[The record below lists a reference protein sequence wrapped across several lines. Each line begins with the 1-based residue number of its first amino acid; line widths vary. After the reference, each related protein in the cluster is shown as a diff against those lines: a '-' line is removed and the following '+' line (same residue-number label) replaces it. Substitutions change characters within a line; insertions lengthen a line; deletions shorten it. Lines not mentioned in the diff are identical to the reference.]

1 MIKNSINHLAIIM
14 DGNGRWAKHKNQPRT
29 FGHKYG
35 AQTAKK
41 IINDCVKKEI
51 PFLTLYTFSKENWS
65 RPTEEIDT
73 LMILLSTMLKNETEN
88 MLRNNIKFNIVGRIE
103 DLPEKTRDW
112 VLTTIEKTKN
122 NTGLTLTL
130 ALSYGGRQ
138 EIVDAFN
145 AIMNKEIKIINEEIL
160 KNHLYCPDLPDP
172 DIIIRTGG
180 EYRLSNFLLWQSAYA
195 EIYICQKNWPDFDEK
210 DLEKALEEYEN
221 RNRTFG
227 KVYKMKFAKTSILFM
242 CFLSQIFAQQV
253 TLYRVNVEGN
263 TTTSDKMIK
272 YSAGLR
278 DGTQIQRSDISTAIT
293 RLWELRL
300 FEDVNIV
307 LNNESQYGVEITIK
321 VSESPI
327 LNQVLF
333 EGMTV
338 REGRFREKIDLKS
351 GQRIKP
357 NSVEKATRKI
367 SEIYKEDGYYN
378 V

>member
-65 RPTEEIDT
+65 RPKEEGDT

-112 VLTTIEKTKN
+112 VLTTIDKTKN

-145 AIMNKEIKIINEEIL
+145 SIINKEIKIINEEIL

-195 EIYICQKNWPDFDEK
+195 EIYICQKNWPDFDEN

-227 KVYKMKFAKTSILFM
+227 KV
-242 CFLSQIFAQQV
+242 
-253 TLYRVNVEGN
+253 
-263 TTTSDKMIK
+263 
-272 YSAGLR
+272 
-278 DGTQIQRSDISTAIT
+278 
-293 RLWELRL
+293 
-300 FEDVNIV
+300 
-307 LNNESQYGVEITIK
+307 
-321 VSESPI
+321 
-327 LNQVLF
+327 
-333 EGMTV
+333 
-338 REGRFREKIDLKS
+338 
-351 GQRIKP
+351 
-357 NSVEKATRKI
+357 
-367 SEIYKEDGYYN
+367 
-378 V
+378 

>member
-41 IINDCVKKEI
+41 IINACVKKEI

-65 RPTEEIDT
+65 RPKEEIDT

-112 VLTTIEKTKN
+112 VLTTIDKTKN

-145 AIMNKEIKIINEEIL
+145 SIINKEIKIINEEIL

-227 KVYKMKFAKTSILFM
+227 KV
-242 CFLSQIFAQQV
+242 
-253 TLYRVNVEGN
+253 
-263 TTTSDKMIK
+263 
-272 YSAGLR
+272 
-278 DGTQIQRSDISTAIT
+278 
-293 RLWELRL
+293 
-300 FEDVNIV
+300 
-307 LNNESQYGVEITIK
+307 
-321 VSESPI
+321 
-327 LNQVLF
+327 
-333 EGMTV
+333 
-338 REGRFREKIDLKS
+338 
-351 GQRIKP
+351 
-357 NSVEKATRKI
+357 
-367 SEIYKEDGYYN
+367 
-378 V
+378 